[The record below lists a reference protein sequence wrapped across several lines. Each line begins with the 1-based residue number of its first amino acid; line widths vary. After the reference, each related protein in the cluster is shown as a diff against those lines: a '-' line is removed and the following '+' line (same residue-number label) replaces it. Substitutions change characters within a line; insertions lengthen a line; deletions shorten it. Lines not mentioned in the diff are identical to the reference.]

1 MIISKVKLNNFR
13 CHEGYI
19 LEFKNQTTQILGENG
34 WGKTSILEAIYLSV
48 RGKSFKAVDKEI
60 LRRGADFYRVEL
72 SFLDGEKVVV
82 SYDGKKRMFLVADK
96 KSARLPKKNRYPV
109 VLFEPA
115 DLALITSS
123 PTRRRDYFDRF
134 LTQLFE
140 SYSVSLSRY
149 NKALKQRN
157 ELLKREFVTI
167 DDMFSYVPYQL
178 SGYYGL
184 YDSCVGIDDL
194 ENMSEPERIMAML
207 FMTQEFNFEEN
218 SYDNQKNIEYLEQI
232 TDKTVQQK
240 MIEIR
245 KNNEDLSKV
254 YKYFCQDYKNEQ
266 YKKDKFTESFLY
278 LFERI
283 MRDTGCGFIDMLP
296 EESANSYSGW
306 EELPYAIEGWRDYK
320 EKEKRHS
327 KFIKEL
333 NRNKKLNKRFYQ
345 FLFEEVIARYR

>member
-1 MIISKVKLNNFR
+1 MAFYHTALSRLCKYSDYQDIINFR
-13 CHEGYI
+13 MKI
-19 LEFKNQTTQILGENG
+19 FDLMLG
-34 WGKTSILEAIYLSV
+34 LSTV
-48 RGKSFKAVDKEI
+48 KEI
-60 LRRGADFYRVEL
+60 KPHSKKLTKYLINFDYISFTKVLKQIIIDKDLVPIAWEL
-72 SFLDGEKVVV
+72 FGE
-82 SYDGKKRMFLVADK
+82 
-96 KSARLPKKNRYPV
+96 P
-109 VLFEPA
+109 LFEN
-115 DLALITSS
+115 T
-123 PTRRRDYFDRF
+123 
-134 LTQLFE
+134 
-140 SYSVSLSRY
+140 LS
-149 NKALKQRN
+149 
-157 ELLKREFVTI
+157 TI

-207 FMTQEFNFEEN
+207 FMAQEFNFEEN

-245 KNNEDLSKV
+245 KSGEDLSKV

-296 EESANSYSGW
+296 EESANTYSGW
-306 EELPYAIEGWRDYK
+306 DELPYAIEIWRDYK

-333 NRNKKLNKRFYQ
+333 NSNKKLNKRFYQ

>member
-72 SFLDGEKVVV
+72 SFIDGEKVVV

-167 DDMFSYVPYQL
+167 DDMFSWDIL
-178 SGYYGL
+178 LARYGVL
-184 YDSCVGIDDL
+184 IRKARADLVSALNDRLTGVYRGIA
-194 ENMSEPERIMAML
+194 ENRDEVTLAYESYTGEA
-207 FMTQEFNFEEN
+207 EE
-218 SYDNQKNIEYLEQI
+218 SEYLRLLSLDFERDRLTGHTNFGVHKDDFI
-232 TDKTVQQK
+232 FLFNSVPADGTASRG
-240 MIEIR
+240 EIR
-245 KNNEDLSKV
+245 SIILA
-254 YKYFCQDYKNEQ
+254 
-266 YKKDKFTESFLY
+266 L
-278 LFERI
+278 
-283 MRDTGCGFIDMLP
+283 
-296 EESANSYSGW
+296 
-306 EELPYAIEGWRDYK
+306 
-320 EKEKRHS
+320 
-327 KFIKEL
+327 KFIEAEMLYEKLGKKPLILLDDVFSEL
-333 NRNKKLNKRFYQ
+333 DETRQKALVKNFQENQ
-345 FLFEEVIARYR
+345 VILTSVS